1 MSEGLLRSTI
11 SYNEVNT
18 EQSCFK
24 NSTQKID
31 DISEQRYISQNNS
44 CVREALSATVKILLN
59 ERCFISSQPRPN
71 QQDTSSNNHEDKI
84 WKTEQPSG
92 TVGPAVSNHCK
103 RSGCFLFVH
112 LSTFLNH
119 FWLSLHFFPVTA
131 YDDHFIVPKKNCSRW
146 FTLHLSFFSQVT

>member
-44 CVREALSATVKILLN
+44 CVREALSATVKILLD
-59 ERCFISSQPRPN
+59 ERCFISSQPRPY
-71 QQDTSSNNHEDKI
+71 QQDTSSNNLKVCGGEFRVFKELLNNNTYHEDKI
-84 WKTEQPSG
+84 
-92 TVGPAVSNHCK
+92 
-103 RSGCFLFVH
+103 
-112 LSTFLNH
+112 
-119 FWLSLHFFPVTA
+119 
-131 YDDHFIVPKKNCSRW
+131 
-146 FTLHLSFFSQVT
+146 